1 MPPLLFHVASHRLA
15 SGAAAHDTLPMQGLG
30 QGFKIGDREVRPED
44 GTVISQDGLRRLG
57 PRPMALLMVLAGQPG
72 KVLSREELMVAVWSG
87 VVVSDETLSRC
98 ISDLRQALDDDPR
111 SPRYIETL
119 ARRGYRLLERP
130 SPLIDSR
137 QATSE
142 AEVAATALQGKR
154 RPQLRIRQRGPWL
167 VVSTVLML
175 AIVAGL
181 LMTDSSD
188 RAPTLVNLAE
198 NGIAVLPFANLS
210 DDPES
215 EYFSDGLSGEL
226 IHRLAGI
233 EALAVVAH
241 TSAFAFKGSNKDIRE
256 IGRELGVAYVLEG
269 SVRRQDDRV
278 RIGAQLIDVRSGFHL
293 FSRVYE
299 RPYSDLFAIQEHV
312 ALEVGA
318 ALEPRLAGL
327 LEELQSSPPETA
339 PEALEAYLL
348 GKHLQ
353 RKLTVDNLER
363 AAREFRR
370 AIEIDPEF
378 ARAYGDLAGTLALTS
393 AYSESPIE
401 RVREDVL
408 ALADRALE
416 LDPRSASAWH
426 GRGLLA
432 YLEGEPDEA
441 IEAFTMA
448 YEADPNAATSVA
460 MLGRTLYYQGRNRE
474 ALEYTTLALRK
485 DPINHGIIHNHAA
498 LLSALGQFEEAE
510 RWLRRSMEFEDDEDN
525 LNSLWAMAGLKY
537 MSGHH
542 AEAAH
547 WFERCIDLGN
557 QQAAIRT
564 QLGWTLLELGDYE
577 ESLKWIEDGLARST
591 DPLSVLDVLLAWHY
605 FQGDLSGLSD
615 AVRRYNDRFP
625 DRTEMSA
632 FRAMAALLRG
642 DPEIAVREYE
652 SLAGRDSERLHSPW
666 TMMYGHWHAL
676 HLARARQLAGEI
688 HAAARTLDQAEKRLD
703 TFEREFGLPMMVAY
717 YRGAIASLRGDQ
729 DKAIEF
735 LEQAWRGG
743 WRRQA
748 QVRTSPLFAGLQSDE
763 RLEELVGQVR
773 KELEEERL
781 AYAPEREATAPTAA
795 Q

>member
-1 MPPLLFHVASHRLA
+1 ME
-15 SGAAAHDTLPMQGLG
+15 GLD

-44 GTVISQDGLRRLG
+44 GTVLSPGGLRRIG
-57 PRPMALLMVLAGQPG
+57 PRPMALLLTLAAQPG
-72 KVLSREELMVAVWSG
+72 KVLGREELMIEVWSG

-98 ISDLRQALDDDPR
+98 ISDLRQALGDDPR
-111 SPRYIETL
+111 SPRFIETL

-130 SPLIDSR
+130 ATLIDSSS
-137 QATSE
+137 ATSQDGE
-142 AEVAATALQGKR
+142 EKAATAPQRQDGGLRRFR
-154 RPQLRIRQRGPWL
+154 RPGSWL
-167 VVSTVLML
+167 AVSSVLLVAL
-175 AIVAGL
+175 ATWMVTGR
-181 LMTDSSD
+181 TDGD
-188 RAPTLVNLAE
+188 PAPVDLAE

-210 DDPES
+210 DDPKF
-215 EYFSDGLSGEL
+215 EYFSDGLSEEL

-278 RIGAQLIDVRSGFHL
+278 RIGAQLIDVRNGFHL

-327 LEELQSSPPETA
+327 LEGLQSSPPETV

-370 AIEIDPEF
+370 AIDIDPEF

-401 RVREDVL
+401 RVREEIL
-408 ALADRALE
+408 ALIDRALE

-441 IEAFTMA
+441 IEAFTTA
-448 YEADPNAATSVA
+448 YEVDPNAASSVA

-485 DPINHGIIHNHAA
+485 DPINQGIIHNHAA
-498 LLSALGQFEEAE
+498 LLSVLGHFDEAE
-510 RWLRRSMEFEDDEDN
+510 RWLRRSMEFEDDADN

-537 MSGHH
+537 VSGHH
-542 AEAAH
+542 AEAAN
-547 WFERCIDLGN
+547 WFGRCIELGN
-557 QQAAIRT
+557 QQAAVRT

-591 DPLSVLDVLLAWHY
+591 DPLSVLDALLAWHY
-605 FQGDLSGLSD
+605 FQGDFSGLSD
-615 AVRRYNDRFP
+615 AVRRYDVRFT

-632 FRAMAALLRG
+632 FRAMAALFRG
-642 DPEIAVREYE
+642 NPEIAVREYE

-676 HLARARQLAGEI
+676 HLARARQLAGESR
-688 HAAARTLDQAEKRLD
+688 AAARTLDQAEKRLE
-703 TFEREFGLPMMVAY
+703 TFEREFGLPMMVSY

-729 DKAIEF
+729 DKALGF
-735 LEQAWRGG
+735 LEEAWKGG
-743 WRRQA
+743 WRRHA
-748 QVRTSPLFAGLQSDE
+748 QVRTSPLFAGLQGDE
-763 RLEELVGQVR
+763 RLEVLLGQVG
-773 KELEEERL
+773 KELEDERL
-781 AYAPEREATAPTAA
+781 AFASQTGSEASAPTAV
-795 Q
+795 QWKQP